1 MDTLRRIPAGK
12 LSEII
17 QKFVK
22 HKRSLGYKYHLEEDL
37 LYRFSLFSLTYEIK
51 EDTIPKKL
59 VEDWVR
65 HVPGEAQTNQRLRSA
80 CMNVFLQF
88 ASDNGYKV
96 SPPPETRRHPSLYVP
111 YIFNEDE
118 MARFFRACDS
128 IKPYPGT
135 NKHIIIPV
143 IFRILY
149 GCGLRVSE
157 VSSLKCR
164 DVDLNHGILV
174 IRDAKF
180 GKDRLIPMSD
190 SLREAMYQYNALFNH
205 SSKSDDFFFRSK
217 SLQSISRGWIYRRFR
232 DVLRE
237 SGIPHRG
244 RGKGPRAHDL
254 RHSFCVRSLKARV
267 DDGMDVY
274 CALPILAT
282 YVGHA
287 SVKATQGYVRLT
299 VDMYP
304 ELIEKI
310 SKQCAY
316 VIPEVMLNEAD

>member
-1 MDTLRRIPAGK
+1 MDLLRRMPVGG

-17 QKFVK
+17 QKFVQ
-22 HKRSLGYKYHLEEDL
+22 HKRSLGYKYHLEEDV
-37 LYRFSLFSLTYEIK
+37 LYRFSLFSLPYEIA
-51 EDTIPKKL
+51 EGTIPKEL
-59 VEDWVR
+59 VDDWVR
-65 HVPGEAQTNQRLRSA
+65 HIPGEAWSNQRIRSDG
-80 CMNVFLQF
+80 MSVFLRF
-88 ASDNGYKV
+88 AADNGYRV
-96 SPPPETRRHPSLYVP
+96 TPPPKARRHASSYIP
-111 YIFNEDE
+111 YIFTEDE
-118 MARFFRACDS
+118 VVSFFHACDRMR
-128 IKPYPGT
+128 PYPGT
-135 NKHIIIPV
+135 NKHIIVPV
-143 IFRILY
+143 IFRLLY

-157 VSSLKCR
+157 VSSLKCQ

-190 SLREAMYQYNALFNH
+190 SLREAMYQYNSLINQDC
-205 SSKSDDFFFRSK
+205 KNDDFFFRSK
-217 SLQSISRGWIYRRFR
+217 SLRSISRGWIYRRFR

-237 SGIPHRG
+237 CGIPHQG
-244 RGKGPRAHDL
+244 KGKGPRAHDL
-254 RHSFCVRSLKARV
+254 RHSFCVRSLKEMV
-267 DDGMDVY
+267 DEGTDVY

-287 SVKATQGYVRLT
+287 SVNATQGYVRLT

-316 VIPEVMLNEAD
+316 VIPEVMLDETD